1 MKRSRRRM
9 YLFFSGAVLLV
20 GLLMGSMIVYAAM
33 TVTEKKTNQFQLGNM
48 QTEVSEVF
56 TETTKISPGQKI
68 KKEVKITNSGTMNQ
82 FVRVMLFPEVQK
94 TGEDGSTRIFAVAI
108 GKELIVDINTTN
120 WVLGEDGY
128 YYYTDSVKPGSAAA
142 TPALFSSVMLK
153 AGLDSSY
160 TDATTTLLV
169 KAEAVNCNVG
179 NFRDAWWQ
187 GQQPTSTNLKKIDEM
202 LTKKSE

>member
-82 FVRVMLFPEVQK
+82 FVRVMLFPEVKK

>member
-142 TPALFSSVMLK
+142 TPVLFSSVMLK